1 MRYVIVT
8 WRKNIHHTYLYT
20 PYWSLLHTVKNS
32 CLYFLRW
39 TWLGDLF
46 SCISWLKFF
55 YLWFLIEYGKIFSC
69 PRELFFFY
77 AWAAPNEEFKCNVI
91 REPFCFLAS
100 LTSLPRRSYTCHR
113 PFVRILPASL
123 GFAKKTTEAGECHGY
138 SDAIVYEKLR
148 L

>member
-8 WRKNIHHTYLYT
+8 WRKNIHHTYLCT

-69 PRELFFFY
+69 PRELFFFFY
-77 AWAAPNEEFKCNVI
+77 AWAAPNEEFKCNVTI
-91 REPFCFLAS
+91 LFFSVSHQPSSPFLH
-100 LTSLPRRSYTCHR
+100 LPQTYRSNTTR
-113 PFVRILPASL
+113 VARVR
-123 GFAKKTTEAGECHGY
+123 KKNDWGRGMPW
-138 SDAIVYEKLR
+138 L
-148 L
+148 